1 MRCTRRQWRG
11 CLCAIFSVPYL
22 QVSPVSYGVG
32 PCAGMLVGYNR
43 IMSITEI
50 KTIIS
55 QLPPTDLADLT
66 EWFEE
71 FQEDAWDRQIANDV
85 KAGRFEAIFQ
95 RVDEQVESGQYRPL

>member
-1 MRCTRRQWRG
+1 MPGHHQHQSYYT
-11 CLCAIFSVPYL
+11 
-22 QVSPVSYGVG
+22 SYGVG

-95 RVDEQVESGQYRPL
+95 RVDEQVESGQSGRILL

>member
-1 MRCTRRQWRG
+1 MARLPARC
-11 CLCAIFSVPYL
+11 YK
-22 QVSPVSYGVG
+22 PVLVGVAG
-32 PCAGMLVGYNR
+32 ELWPCAEMLVGYNGF
-43 IMSITEI
+43 MSITEI

-95 RVDEQVESGQYRPL
+95 RVDEQVESGQSGRILL